1 MAVESAKVEEPGKAL
16 LEKFE
21 FPEDPHSNPPEP
33 VAEEPK
39 AEVKAEPVAP
49 AAPKHP
55 SWLTRAA
62 KLAGVSDDDMAEM
75 SSGELEKAIPLFAAS
90 KKQDQNEREFISQ
103 TRQRDESGRFTKQ
116 EDQPQAVQPTK
127 EEAFNLKELGI
138 DASKWSADATTEQI
152 LTDVLKPLVAKIRE
166 LETGVKQVAERDQIR
181 ERNAHFDRL
190 DQKFAANEALFGKGQ
205 RSELGRDSDELA
217 RRVAVI
223 NEITRINQSNPNMP
237 FNEAFDRATKRL
249 NYVSQPKAEVK
260 PEPIDDD
267 PHGFRNGATIQPTNR
282 ATKPPPKGDQ
292 SAKAKVAEILKQ
304 RASSEP
310 TTELDDLPD

>member
-1 MAVESAKVEEPGKAL
+1 
-16 LEKFE
+16 
-21 FPEDPHSNPPEP
+21 
-33 VAEEPK
+33 
-39 AEVKAEPVAP
+39 
-49 AAPKHP
+49 
-55 SWLTRAA
+55 
-62 KLAGVSDDDMAEM
+62 M

-90 KKQDQNEREFISQ
+90 KKQDQNDRDQLRE
-103 TRQRDESGRFTKQ
+103 RQRDESGRFTKQ
-116 EDQPQAVQPTK
+116 EDQPHAVQPTK

-190 DQKFAANEALFGKGQ
+190 DQKVAANEALFGKGQ

-223 NEITRINQSNPNMP
+223 NEISRINSINPNLP

-282 ATKPPPKGDQ
+282 VTKPPPKGDQ